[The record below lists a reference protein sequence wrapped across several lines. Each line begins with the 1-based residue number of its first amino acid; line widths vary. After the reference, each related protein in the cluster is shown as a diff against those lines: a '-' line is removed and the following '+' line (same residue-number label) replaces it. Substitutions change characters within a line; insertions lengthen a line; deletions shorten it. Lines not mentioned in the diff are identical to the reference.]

1 MSGCGATSCPSGNV
15 SGGALQSTSRLIS
28 VCLFVF
34 FSPSG
39 SIIKIN
45 MDVSDKAKRI
55 MVSAV
60 EKLKHSRAQRG
71 GLRLHRT
78 LLLTLAI
85 RSARDL
91 FYAAQMVMETQM
103 TAEPSAA
110 PSDHPGSPSSA
121 GEAVVSHPRDPSCGG
136 SNKGGLHMSSFAQPH
151 RKRRAKTTT
160 EPDFLPCKK
169 ARVEPDSGT
178 QQPPASPG

>member
-1 MSGCGATSCPSGNV
+1 
-15 SGGALQSTSRLIS
+15 
-28 VCLFVF
+28 
-34 FSPSG
+34 
-39 SIIKIN
+39 

-91 FYAAQMVMETQM
+91 FYAAQMVLET
-103 TAEPSAA
+103 EPSAS
-110 PSDHPGSPSSA
+110 PSALPVCPSSA
-121 GEAVVSHPRDPSCGG
+121 GEAVVSYPRDPSCAG
-136 SNKGGLHMSSFAQPH
+136 SNKGSRHMSSFVQPH
-151 RKRRAKTTT
+151 RKRRAEATT
-160 EPDFLPCKK
+160 ESDFLPCKK
-169 ARVEPDSGT
+169 ARVERDDGT

>member
-1 MSGCGATSCPSGNV
+1 M
-15 SGGALQSTSRLIS
+15 
-28 VCLFVF
+28 
-34 FSPSG
+34 
-39 SIIKIN
+39 IKIN

-91 FYAAQMVMETQM
+91 FDAAQMLMETQVR
-103 TAEPSAA
+103 AEPSAA
-110 PSDHPGSPSSA
+110 PSDHPVSPSSA
-121 GEAVVSHPRDPSCGG
+121 GEALVSYPRDPSCGA
-136 SNKGGLHMSSFAQPH
+136 SNEGNRHVSSFVQPH
-151 RKRRAKTTT
+151 RKRRAKATT

-169 ARVEPDSGT
+169 ARVERDTGT

>member
-1 MSGCGATSCPSGNV
+1 M
-15 SGGALQSTSRLIS
+15 
-28 VCLFVF
+28 
-34 FSPSG
+34 
-39 SIIKIN
+39 IKTN

-60 EKLKHSRAQRG
+60 EKLKYSRAQRG

-91 FYAAQMVMETQM
+91 FFAAQMVLEAQM
-103 TAEPSAA
+103 RAGPSAA
-110 PSDHPGSPSSA
+110 PSDHPVSPSSA
-121 GEAVVSHPRDPSCGG
+121 GEGVVSHPRDPGCGG
-136 SNKGGLHMSSFAQPH
+136 SNQGGRPMSSSVQPH
-151 RKRRAKTTT
+151 RKRRAKATT

-169 ARVEPDSGT
+169 ARVERDDGT

>member
-1 MSGCGATSCPSGNV
+1 
-15 SGGALQSTSRLIS
+15 
-28 VCLFVF
+28 
-34 FSPSG
+34 
-39 SIIKIN
+39 

-110 PSDHPGSPSSA
+110 PSDHPVSPSSA
-121 GEAVVSHPRDPSCGG
+121 GVSYPRDPSCDG
-136 SNKGGLHMSSFAQPH
+136 SNKGSSFVQPH
-151 RKRRAKTTT
+151 RKRRAKATT

-169 ARVEPDSGT
+169 ARVERDNGT

>member
-1 MSGCGATSCPSGNV
+1 
-15 SGGALQSTSRLIS
+15 
-28 VCLFVF
+28 
-34 FSPSG
+34 
-39 SIIKIN
+39 

-91 FYAAQMVMETQM
+91 FYAAQMVMETQ
-103 TAEPSAA
+103 TTTEPSAA
-110 PSDHPGSPSSA
+110 PSDHPVSPSSA
-121 GEAVVSHPRDPSCGG
+121 DMSYPRDPSCGG
-136 SNKGGLHMSSFAQPH
+136 SNKRNRRMSSFEQPH
-151 RKRRAKTTT
+151 RKRRAKATT

-169 ARVEPDSGT
+169 ARVEGDNGT